1 MCVCDLFRGLNPAF
15 WCSTRMRLV
24 GSCVLLHS
32 LSLFLANMHF
42 LSPPPSPRCV
52 WVVLCVAA
60 FFSIHTLSAISL
72 SLVHIYTNPPSSYAG
87 GSVTAGLGI
96 YDTMQYVQPP
106 VATWCVGQA
115 CSMGAFLLAA
125 GAWGMR
131 HCLPH
136 SRVMIHQPHGTA
148 GVSVG
153 ARETLRATEEE
164 CNFLLV
170 KYWHIGFFLHRVKPL
185 TLLFKLRRSWSW
197 REHWMSSC
205 LCTQDSHWLLLVRWP
220 SAYYRTTVRPS
231 LILWRPSLP
240 FLSPHSSEQ
249 ATERD
254 KFMSPQE
261 AKDFGIVDQVLHH
274 GRPLASSQQ

>member
-1 MCVCDLFRGLNPAF
+1 MCCCIICLF
-15 WCSTRMRLV
+15 
-24 GSCVLLHS
+24 
-32 LSLFLANMHF
+32 FLQTCIF
-42 LSPPPSPRCV
+42 PPLPPPHAVYEWS
-52 WVVLCVAA
+52 CVAA
-60 FFSIHTLSAISL
+60 FFSIHTLSVSL
-72 SLVHIYTNPPSSYAG
+72 SLLHTFIQTPPSSYAG

-153 ARETLRATEEE
+153 VRETLRATGEE

-170 KYWHIGFFLHRVKPL
+170 KY
-185 TLLFKLRRSWSW
+185 
-197 REHWMSSC
+197 
-205 LCTQDSHWLLLVRWP
+205 
-220 SAYYRTTVRPS
+220 
-231 LILWRPSLP
+231 
-240 FLSPHSSEQ
+240 
-249 ATERD
+249 
-254 KFMSPQE
+254 
-261 AKDFGIVDQVLHH
+261 
-274 GRPLASSQQ
+274 